1 MSVAEEVIEEE
12 VEDVEVI
19 MSSIDKEVASGV
31 LSTIGIKEE
40 TSREEEGGNILDDIL
55 NTGDEKFEAGL
66 TIWLKNRKQKRLFEQ
81 KIAKF

>member
-1 MSVAEEVIEEE
+1 MSVAEEDTEDTE
-12 VEDVEVI
+12 VN

-40 TSREEEGGNILDDIL
+40 TSREEDGGNILDDIL

-66 TIWLKNRKQKRLFEQ
+66 NIWSKNRLFEQ
-81 KIAKF
+81 KIAKI

>member
-1 MSVAEEVIEEE
+1 
-12 VEDVEVI
+12 

-40 TSREEEGGNILDDIL
+40 TSREEDGGNILDDIL

-66 TIWLKNRKQKRLFEQ
+66 NI
-81 KIAKF
+81 

>member
-1 MSVAEEVIEEE
+1 MLVAEEVIAEEI
-12 VEDVEVI
+12 EDTEVI

-66 TIWLKNRKQKRLFEQ
+66 TIWLKIASKKDFLSRK
-81 KIAKF
+81 

>member
-40 TSREEEGGNILDDIL
+40 ASREEDGGNILDDIL

-66 TIWLKNRKQKRLFEQ
+66 NIWSKNRLFEQ
-81 KIAKF
+81 KIAKVC